1 MASVK
6 ELFFIN
12 NPVFVKFKRK
22 FNWKRFR
29 KEEALVKFV
38 FINERILEIPFVAT
52 SLGDMPAGSTVI
64 DLGCSESML
73 PMFLLGMGFEVTGVD
88 CRDYPYDMPRFHFE
102 RADIL
107 KLPYADGAFDAATC
121 ISTVEHIGLGHYMDP
136 LHETG
141 ADGRAMEQIRRVL
154 KPGGRLIFSVPFGK
168 PFQGSLQRV
177 YDRPRLDAVFKGFRI
192 EKIVFHRVVKKEGAI
207 NNFWELVSESQAAEI
222 PGSDKTE
229 CVCLIKASKV

>member
-6 ELFFIN
+6 EIFFIN
-12 NPVFVKFKRK
+12 NPVFIKFKRK
-22 FNWKRFR
+22 FNWRRFR

-52 SLGDMPAGSTVI
+52 SLGDLPAGSRVI
-64 DLGCSESML
+64 DLGCSESMM
-73 PMFLLGMGFEVTGVD
+73 PMILLAMGFKVTGVD
-88 CRDYPYDMPRFHFE
+88 CREYPYDMPHFHFD

-107 KLPYADGAFDAATC
+107 ELPYADSSFDAATC
-121 ISTVEHIGLGHYMDP
+121 ISTVEHIGLGHYNDP

-141 ADGRAMEQIRRVL
+141 ADGKAMEQVRRIL

-168 PFQGSLQRV
+168 AFQGALQRV
-177 YDRPRLDAVFKGFRI
+177 YDQPRLDAILKGFRI
-192 EKIVFHRVVKKEGAI
+192 ESVAFHRIVKTEGAI
-207 NNFWELVSESQAAEI
+207 NNFWEPVSESLAAET

-229 CVCLIKASKV
+229 CVCLIKARKI